1 MGKYKGL
8 NISGGLAANFKKLRV
23 KKTIAVTELLD
34 RGHVYEGRSDLPTK
48 GAGHRRGR
56 GAEKSNR
63 KGARGATRGS
73 IDLGYVSGD
82 GSNVVVNEDYGLLIE
97 NAVPIGQAIKE
108 TRRQQGVTDSQA
120 EASTTPPAPAV
131 SGTIFQVTVGPKTGG
146 GNAFYINGVEAPAL
160 TIVKPGSYIFS
171 QVDPSNV
178 GHPLRFSLD
187 GGITEYTTG
196 VTSHGTIG
204 TVNSYV
210 HIIVGAN
217 DDITGLSYYCTV
229 HGQGMGN
236 TIAEGSEVWTPPS
249 ASEETGGETGGGQS
263 TPTPTIVSGS
273 NETTIHITTDGGAGV
288 NNSFADSSSNA
299 YSITASGDPQLNTFS
314 PYRHSGYSIGF
325 NSSSNDALITA
336 TDNSFVIGTNDFTA
350 EVWVYLESNLGSFNK
365 VMWSGTGSSMFSIET
380 QSTDNKLHVTDYS
393 SVVFGTSSTA
403 LNLNEWT
410 HVAVVR
416 SSGTMKMYF
425 NGTEVMSISNNT
437 EFVGTDVRLSRNDT
451 SIILHDARLVVG
463 TAVYT
468 EAFTPPTEPL
478 TAITNTKFLGANL
491 PYLGY
496 EDATGTGNSYA
507 TVSGS
512 PNILKSPFSP
522 YDRVGYSEDLHGGSI
537 HVDGSDYITSPITA
551 IGTGDFTAEC
561 WVYPTAFGQYGG
573 VFSSSAIG
581 APTGISVSV
590 DQWWLGSD
598 TAYTTFVSGNKFT
611 LNTWQHVAVVRNGT
625 TVTGYVNGVAVGT
638 AELATN
644 LTSTAMALGS
654 RYQNNGSYLMT
665 GNISDFRL
673 VNSAV
678 YTEAFTPPAAP
689 LESTGA
695 ELHIKGVEGHI
706 IDKAQSGNN
715 FTIVGNTTA
724 STAESKYAGS
734 SIYFDGGGDYIKLDG
749 NFSTFFDNAWTIE
762 FWVNLNSLSTSNAI
776 SIGDG
781 SGVDGMY
788 LLHGGNGFYLGSS
801 GSWNISA
808 YTSSTITVGQW
819 HHCAVTWDGSS
830 YRIFVDGVLEN
841 TAVSSA
847 KLGPGPYTMAIGAT
861 YTGNQP
867 TNGYIEDLRLTQG
880 VARYTESFTPP
891 TESLATYSTTGGSST
906 PSTPSTPSSSQHA
919 LYSSEDL
926 LVHYDFT
933 DSATT
938 AGYISGS
945 SVTDQQGNHNAV
957 INTYNSA
964 TPTYEDGGL
973 RTNSGTIIAGDWS
986 MGTYPSHTAII
997 VTKYIGGHEAVMG
1010 AYDPPATDPSGQG
1023 KGFSIGKD
1031 DIFGRFDN
1039 GATYR
1044 AEEFTDLTSVAN
1056 NENFVLGYVVD
1067 GANNTIYGWRNGEKS
1082 ANTITLNS
1090 AITAPVF
1097 NTYEYGGV
1105 FAGGSSGF
1113 STAAQYMTDSVI
1125 YKTFF
1130 FGRVLTDQEMTEF
1143 MDSLLE
1149 ETIPQVTALQGS
1161 MTIGDTAT
1169 LQTNG
1174 ISKFT
1179 PTENFTANVKMWGAA
1194 GGNGAS
1200 SFGGRGGYTEGT
1212 YEFQAGTTYQILV
1225 GQGGKSNNANTGGV
1239 DTRTG
1244 GGGRVGVSANSSDF
1258 RGTGGGYTG
1267 LFDTTIL
1274 QSNALLIA
1282 GGGGGGGP
1290 TGYPGTDA
1298 NAGGGD
1304 GGGTSGT
1311 DGSNG
1316 GFAGGGPG
1324 GTQLAG
1330 GAAGADAGSYGSTV
1344 EAGSALLGGGA
1355 KATITEN
1362 YTGSG
1367 GGGGY
1372 FGGGGGGSNNYAGG
1386 AGGGGSSYI
1395 HTSITNGQ
1403 TISGVD
1409 IDNKTGTERGTVPGS
1424 TETEWNGTAGSQAA
1438 TKAKEGEAPDGQIT
1452 ITVIDPNA
1460 QPSSSTFAWGGDR
1473 AIVAGGSTDGSGG
1486 LTSRMDYYN
1495 ISSPGS
1501 ASVFGDLLTTGRN
1514 ASAVSSASR
1523 IVFGPTDSGSLN
1535 STTNVLQYIT
1545 PSTIGDASDFGDRTV
1560 TYSGCSTTS
1569 DGTYGI
1575 FAGGEG
1581 VSAPSTGPY
1590 NTNIIDYITI
1600 ATAGQAADFGILTSS
1615 LEKAASGVI
1624 SNGTYGILSKPQDDF
1639 SNYVV
1644 IATPGNATALTMTAS
1659 TSDQNAV
1666 FSDDTYGV
1674 IQGGLNIEYFNI
1686 GTTISVAD
1694 FGDATTEQSYA
1705 AGASDGTYGTING
1718 GYRFFSGPPAYDTIY
1733 NKIEYVTIASPGNST
1748 DFGELTG
1755 SVWYT
1760 GAGSGNA
1767 S

>member
-82 GSNVVVNEDYGLLIE
+82 GSNVVVNEDYGLLTE
-97 NAVPIGQAIKE
+97 NAVPLGQAIKE
-108 TRRQQGVTDSQA
+108 TRRQQGIIDSQA
-120 EASTTPPAPAV
+120 EASITPPAPAV

-210 HIIVGAN
+210 HIIVGN
-217 DDITGLSYYCTV
+217 EDITGLSYYCTV

-249 ASEETGGETGGGQS
+249 ANEETGGETGGGQS

-299 YSITASGDPQLNTFS
+299 YTITATGDPQLNTFS
-314 PYRHSGYSIGF
+314 PYRHGGYS
-325 NSSSNDALITA
+325 
-336 TDNSFVIGTNDFTA
+336 TNF
-350 EVWVYLESNLGSFNK
+350 
-365 VMWSGTGSSMFSIET
+365 
-380 QSTDNKLHVTDYS
+380 
-393 SVVFGTSSTA
+393 
-403 LNLNEWT
+403 
-410 HVAVVR
+410 
-416 SSGTMKMYF
+416 
-425 NGTEVMSISNNT
+425 
-437 EFVGTDVRLSRNDT
+437 
-451 SIILHDARLVVG
+451 
-463 TAVYT
+463 
-468 EAFTPPTEPL
+468 
-478 TAITNTKFLGANL
+478 
-491 PYLGY
+491 
-496 EDATGTGNSYA
+496 
-507 TVSGS
+507 
-512 PNILKSPFSP
+512 
-522 YDRVGYSEDLHGGSI
+522 
-537 HVDGSDYITSPITA
+537 DGSDYITSPITA

-598 TAYTTFVSGNKFT
+598 TAYTSFVTGNKFT

-625 TVTGYVNGVAVGT
+625 TVTGYVDGVAVGT

-644 LTSTAMALGS
+644 LTSTSMAVGS
-654 RYQNNGSYLMT
+654 RYQNSGSYLMT
-665 GNISDFRL
+665 GTVSDFRL

-678 YTEAFTPPAAP
+678 YTEAFTPPTERLTAVTGTELLTCHLPYIADGSSNGHSITINGDPQTKPTSPYDRVGYSEDLHGGSVHFIDNTDRLSATVTAPGTGDFTMEAWVYFDTLTGNQSIMALGNYVPALYYRSATTEMAVYYSSGQPILQTGFTPKIGQWYHMAMVRESGTVKVYIDGKQEGSSATLSSNLTSTTLNIGYDGVDYFGGNLGDVRYSTSAVYTADFTPPAAP

-749 NFSTFFDNAWTIE
+749 SFSEFFDNPWTIE
-762 FWVNLNSLSTSNAI
+762 FWVYLNSSSTSNAI

-788 LLHGGNGFYLGSS
+788 LLHGGNGFYLGSN

-819 HHCAVTWDGSS
+819 HHCAVTWDGSD
-830 YRIFVDGVLEN
+830 YRIFVDGALEN
-841 TAVSSA
+841 TATSSA
-847 KLGPGPYTMAIGAT
+847 KLGPGPYTIAIGAT
-861 YTGNQP
+861 YTGVQP
-867 TNGYIEDLRLTQG
+867 TDGYIEDLRLTKG
-880 VARYTESFTPP
+880 LARYTEAFTPP
-891 TESLATYSTTGGSST
+891 TESLATYSTTGGET
-906 PSTPSTPSSSQHA
+906 
-919 LYSSEDL
+919 
-926 LVHYDFT
+926 
-933 DSATT
+933 
-938 AGYISGS
+938 GSG
-945 SVTDQQGNHNAV
+945 
-957 INTYNSA
+957 
-964 TPTYEDGGL
+964 
-973 RTNSGTIIAGDWS
+973 
-986 MGTYPSHTAII
+986 
-997 VTKYIGGHEAVMG
+997 
-1010 AYDPPATDPSGQG
+1010 
-1023 KGFSIGKD
+1023 
-1031 DIFGRFDN
+1031 
-1039 GATYR
+1039 
-1044 AEEFTDLTSVAN
+1044 
-1056 NENFVLGYVVD
+1056 
-1067 GANNTIYGWRNGEKS
+1067 
-1082 ANTITLNS
+1082 
-1090 AITAPVF
+1090 
-1097 NTYEYGGV
+1097 
-1105 FAGGSSGF
+1105 
-1113 STAAQYMTDSVI
+1113 
-1125 YKTFF
+1125 
-1130 FGRVLTDQEMTEF
+1130 
-1143 MDSLLE
+1143 LE

-1161 MTIGDTAT
+1161 MTVGDTAT
-1169 LQTNG
+1169 IETNG
-1174 ISKFT
+1174 VSKFT
-1179 PTENFTANVKMWGAA
+1179 PTENFTATVKMWGAA
-1194 GGNGAS
+1194 GGNGTN

-1225 GQGGKSNNANTGGV
+1225 GQGGKSNNGTSGGV

-1244 GGGRVGVSANSSDF
+1244 GGGRVGVTANGNDF
-1258 RGTGGGYTG
+1258 RATGGGYTG
-1267 LFDTTIL
+1267 LFNTTIL

-1290 TGYPGTDA
+1290 TGYPGTDD

-1304 GGGTSGT
+1304 GGGTTGT

-1330 GAAGADAGSYGSTV
+1330 GAAGSDAGSYGGTV

-1460 QPSSSTFAWGGDR
+1460 QPSSSTVAWGGDR
-1473 AIVAGGSTDGSGG
+1473 AIVAGGTGAANTSNIDYFSISTVGSV
-1486 LTSRMDYYN
+1486 TK
-1495 ISSPGS
+1495 
-1501 ASVFGDLLTTGRN
+1501 FGDLISTRYYM
-1514 ASAVSSASR
+1514 ASSGLS
-1523 IVFGPTDSGSLN
+1523 DSNYCLFLG
-1535 STTNVLQYIT
+1535 
-1545 PSTIGDASDFGDRTV
+1545 G
-1560 TYSGCSTTS
+1560 S
-1569 DGTYGI
+1569 DG
-1575 FAGGEG
+1575 
-1581 VSAPSTGPY
+1581 
-1590 NTNIIDYITI
+1590 
-1600 ATAGQAADFGILTSS
+1600 
-1615 LEKAASGVI
+1615 
-1624 SNGTYGILSKPQDDF
+1624 SNR
-1639 SNYVV
+1639 V
-1644 IATPGNATALTMTAS
+1644 
-1659 TSDQNAV
+1659 
-1666 FSDDTYGV
+1666 DT
-1674 IQGGLNIEYFNI
+1674 
-1686 GTTISVAD
+1686 
-1694 FGDATTEQSYA
+1694 
-1705 AGASDGTYGTING
+1705 
-1718 GYRFFSGPPAYDTIY
+1718 
-1733 NKIEYVTIASPGNST
+1733 IEYVTSSIPSASTTDFGNLSSGSMDGTSGVCDATYGLHLTGYLHPNYINTIDYFTIASPGNAT
-1748 DFGELTG
+1748 DFGDATDTQHSRG
-1755 SVWYT
+1755 GGTNDSTRGVFIGGYGT
-1760 GAGSGNA
+1760 AGAGTTDYVTIATPANAQNFGNLINNNMDCGACSNGVLGVVGGGYNSSTFSQLSALDYITIQTLGNSANAGDLTVARHRVSSCSDGSIGVWAGGNDSSPYNTIDYVTLSTTGNATDYGDLTVGGYGGQATSGNA
-1767 S
+1767 A

>member
-82 GSNVVVNEDYGLLIE
+82 GSNVVVNEDYGLLTE
-97 NAVPIGQAIKE
+97 NAVPLGQAIKE
-108 TRRQQGVTDSQA
+108 TRRQAGVADSQA
-120 EASTTPPAPAV
+120 EASTTPPAAAV

-187 GGITEYTTG
+187 GGVTEHTTG

-210 HIIVGAN
+210 HIIVGN
-217 DDITGLSYYCTV
+217 EDITGLSYYCTV

-299 YSITASGDPQLNTFS
+299 YTITAGGTPQLNTFS
-314 PYRHSGYSIGF
+314 PYRHGGYS
-325 NSSSNDALITA
+325 
-336 TDNSFVIGTNDFTA
+336 TNF
-350 EVWVYLESNLGSFNK
+350 
-365 VMWSGTGSSMFSIET
+365 
-380 QSTDNKLHVTDYS
+380 
-393 SVVFGTSSTA
+393 
-403 LNLNEWT
+403 
-410 HVAVVR
+410 
-416 SSGTMKMYF
+416 
-425 NGTEVMSISNNT
+425 
-437 EFVGTDVRLSRNDT
+437 
-451 SIILHDARLVVG
+451 
-463 TAVYT
+463 
-468 EAFTPPTEPL
+468 
-478 TAITNTKFLGANL
+478 
-491 PYLGY
+491 
-496 EDATGTGNSYA
+496 
-507 TVSGS
+507 
-512 PNILKSPFSP
+512 
-522 YDRVGYSEDLHGGSI
+522 
-537 HVDGSDYITSPITA
+537 DGSDYITSPITA

-625 TVTGYVNGVAVGT
+625 TVTGYVDGVAVGT

-644 LTSTAMALGS
+644 LTSTSMAVGS
-654 RYQNNGSYLMT
+654 RYQNNADYLMT
-665 GNISDFRL
+665 GTVSDFRL

-678 YTEAFTPPAAP
+678 YTEAFTPPTERLTAITDTELLTCHLPYIADGSSNGYSITINGDPQTKPTSPYDRVGYSEDLHGGSVHFTDNTDRLSATVTAPGTGDFTMEAWVYFDTLTGNQSIMALGNYVPALYYRSATTEMAVYYSSGQPILQTGFTPKIGQWYHMAMVRESGTVKVYIDGKQEGGSATLSSNLTSTTLNIGYDGVDYFGGNLGDVRYSTSAVYTADFTPPAAP

-749 NFSTFFDNAWTIE
+749 TFSEFFDNAWTIE

-788 LLHGGNGFYLGSS
+788 LLHGGNGFYLGSN

-819 HHCAVTWDGSS
+819 HHCAVTWDGSY
-830 YRIFVDGVLEN
+830 YRTFIDGALEN
-841 TAVSSA
+841 TATSSA
-847 KLGPGPYTMAIGAT
+847 KLGPGPYNIGIGAT

-867 TNGYIEDLRLTQG
+867 TDGYIEDLRLTQG
-880 VARYTESFTPP
+880 VARYTEAFTPP
-891 TESLATYSTTGGSST
+891 TESLATYSTTGGT
-906 PSTPSTPSSSQHA
+906 TDTGGTTNTQHA
-919 LYSSEDL
+919 LYSSADL

-933 DSATT
+933 DSTTT

-997 VTKYIGGHEAVMG
+997 VTKYIGGHRAVMG
-1010 AYDPPATDPSGQG
+1010 AYDPPASDPAGYG

-1039 GATYR
+1039 GATYK
-1044 AEEFTDLTSVAN
+1044 AAEFTDLTAVAN
-1056 NENFVLGYVVD
+1056 DENFVLGYVVD

-1130 FGRVLTDQEMTEF
+1130 FGRVLTDQEMSEF

-1149 ETIPQVTALQGS
+1149 ETTPQVTALQGS
-1161 MTIGDTAT
+1161 MTVGDTAT
-1169 LQTNG
+1169 IETTG
-1174 ISKFT
+1174 VSKFT
-1179 PTENFTANVKMWGAA
+1179 PTENFTATVKMWGAA
-1194 GGNGAS
+1194 GGNGTG

-1225 GQGGKSNNANTGGV
+1225 GQGGKSNNGTSGGV

-1244 GGGRVGVSANSSDF
+1244 GGGRVGVTANGNDF
-1258 RGTGGGYTG
+1258 RATGGGYTG

-1304 GGGTSGT
+1304 GGGTTGT

-1330 GAAGADAGSYGSTV
+1330 GAAGADAGSYGGTV

-1403 TISGVD
+1403 TISGAGV
-1409 IDNKTGTERGTVPGS
+1409 DNKTGTERGTVPGS

-1460 QPSSSTFAWGGDR
+1460 QPSSSWYGDRGFIWGGINTSIFAYDITGSSVSSTTHGSLRAGDR
-1473 AIVAGGSTDGSGG
+1473 AQVGA
-1486 LTSRMDYYN
+1486 
-1495 ISSPGS
+1495 
-1501 ASVFGDLLTTGRN
+1501 A
-1514 ASAVSSASR
+1514 A
-1523 IVFGPTDSGSLN
+1523 
-1535 STTNVLQYIT
+1535 
-1545 PSTIGDASDFGDRTV
+1545 
-1560 TYSGCSTTS
+1560 S
-1569 DGTYGI
+1569 DGTTALLHMGNSNISGSTTREDQIEYI
-1575 FAGGEG
+1575 SCVTAGNTQSFGNLSLGRYKMKAASDGNVALFGGGTEG
-1581 VSAPSTGPY
+1581 AGHNDT
-1590 NTNIIDYITI
+1590 IDYIGFSVTGQTATDFGNMALVGSYTARMDFAAGGDNTI
-1600 ATAGQAADFGILTSS
+1600 ALFIGGASDASS
-1615 LEKAASGVI
+1615 
-1624 SNGTYGILSKPQDDF
+1624 YQDPIQ
-1639 SNYVV
+1639 YVT
-1644 IATPGNATALTMTAS
+1644 IATPGNATLGGNLSVGRSIMDAAS
-1659 TSDQNAV
+1659 
-1666 FSDDTYGV
+1666 
-1674 IQGGLNIEYFNI
+1674 
-1686 GTTISVAD
+1686 
-1694 FGDATTEQSYA
+1694 DATTTMILGGRAS
-1705 AGASDGTYGTING
+1705 GANG
-1718 GYRFFSGPPAYDTIY
+1718 GDQTLID
-1733 NKIEYVTIASPGNST
+1733 KITTQTMGTATSFGNLSQDVSYHSVST
-1748 DFGELTG
+1748 NGDRAVRYGG
-1755 SVWYT
+1755 YST
-1760 GAGSGNA
+1760 GAGGNVDNLDYVTFAAGGTATSFGTLGTTLSSFGQGFSGNA
-1767 S
+1767 A